1 MLQHFIDDFFDCA
14 AQQLPLLI
22 STEWME
28 EPIYYE
34 DYALFVFNPSVSFN
48 LESIMNMLEDEMVLI
63 PLYHMIPSSATSFGH
78 CYCAFSN
85 PSFGHMYKINVMTN
99 GYGLVDQIR
108 VTVYES
114 MEFMGGDLCNDLELH
129 SKAGFFK
136 YKRPKYDVLKYFV

>member
-63 PLYHMIPSSATSFGH
+63 PPISYDSIK
-78 CYCAFSN
+78 C
-85 PSFGHMYKINVMTN
+85 
-99 GYGLVDQIR
+99 
-108 VTVYES
+108 
-114 MEFMGGDLCNDLELH
+114 DLLWSLLLCL
-129 SKAGFFK
+129 F
-136 YKRPKYDVLKYFV
+136 